1 MVPLYK
7 FCHPGDLAPTICPP
21 LDSGIAK
28 HYASVTLP
36 PAVNPSVT
44 LPPAVNPS
52 VTLPPAVNPQ
62 PTLSLLIILALLF
75 TIPKAVDFEI
85 ACMMLLG

>member
-1 MVPLYK
+1 MRTHKYLVPVYK

-28 HYASVTLP
+28 HY
-36 PAVNPSVT
+36 PSV
-44 LPPAVNPS
+44 S
-52 VTLPPAVNPQ
+52 LPPAVNPQ
-62 PTLSLLIILALLF
+62 PTLSLLIILVLLF
-75 TIPKAVDFEI
+75 AILKGADFKI